1 MQSPKRQEYYH
12 QDKERKQ
19 EDESPRT
26 TIVEQEEEQIGD
38 IIDST
43 TLLAVKNKK
52 RVHYP
57 QINGEQ
63 PALDTEKTDSLQ
75 QNYDKTSS
83 GIRNNKKKQTY
94 HLNKILFSR
103 SVFQN
108 K

>member
-1 MQSPKRQEYYH
+1 MQSPKRQEYYR

-19 EDESPRT
+19 EDESPTTT
-26 TIVEQEEEQIGD
+26 TIVDQGEEQKGD

-57 QINGEQ
+57 HINGEK

-83 GIRNNKKKQTY
+83 GIEI
-94 HLNKILFSR
+94 KIKTTITNISF
-103 SVFQN
+103 